1 MISIE
6 NLQSNIRAIENIEE
20 TSTYIC
26 RLLTLYG
33 IPKATI
39 ARLGISEDAPLDSGI
54 AIGNKMLIVYT
65 KAANLYAKFDS
76 VQKNII
82 KNKAYRFILLLND
95 IDLLSLDTQTNEWL
109 SVSRNNIHSEY
120 EFFLP
125 LAGIERSAVTE
136 RKNVSIKV
144 GEKFAQLY
152 NELLMLNPGK
162 DEAINALLIN
172 LVGSFFADSC
182 DLLETG
188 SFHNWLEIY
197 CKSDASNLDDILSN
211 IFHLLSG
218 NNNGIP
224 EYMLEKCHSHI
235 NGLPP
240 YPSGL
245 SFNIST
251 RKLLISVSEL
261 NWEEVEPEVLGSL
274 IQSIVNPDE
283 TSVAYNYTSTANIYK
298 VIGPLFM
305 DDLYEQY
312 ESRKNAGDLD
322 ADLLN
327 EINNIRVFDPACGTG
342 NFLMVC
348 YRELKKLELQIKRY
362 CHENRKPYTE
372 KNYVT
377 TEHFYG
383 FESNPVA
390 TAISQMGL
398 AFTAQKYS
406 DTDAGDI
413 VLPVN
418 TICNGSALLLDWNI
432 FCPKANV
439 KVFIVGNPPYKGAHT
454 LSAAQQHEVQSALSE
469 EIANSFKVGELDYAA
484 VYFYK
489 ATRYIAGTD
498 GGFAFV
504 TTNSLTQGIHV
515 PTLWP
520 MLFSHGISI
529 SFAHTSFKWKNEGRN
544 TTAVTVV
551 IIGCRSTN
559 NPHDKTIYDGNLSYD
574 ADDISPYLTKGG
586 VIVSKENRDPICSW
600 MPKMIKGN
608 MPYNTDYLLLGPD
621 DRQML
626 IETYPA
632 SSQFLRRAVG
642 SEEFVKGKERW
653 CLWIYDEDLQAAM
666 DIPPIAE
673 RIEAV
678 RMARLASKDKS
689 VKRMAS
695 RAHQFRE
702 MNMPEKYSLVV
713 PSVTSENRPYLQV
726 GYLGTQYVVT
736 NLAFVIYD
744 ADPWVFGLISS
755 KMHNLWVRT
764 ICGGLETRI
773 RYSNVLGY
781 NTFPVP
787 SLTDEQKKAISDAAL
802 GVIMEREYNS
812 EMTLAELYNEETMPD
827 GLRYAHKLL
836 DEIVERCYKID
847 GFYSDQERLD
857 AMFVLYK
864 EYKECK

>member
-1 MISIE
+1 MKLDTGSVIE
-6 NLQSNIRAIENIEE
+6 CDPSCTGFQPAPALCRA
-20 TSTYIC
+20 SAGHYFHDGKH
-26 RLLTLYG
+26 TL
-33 IPKATI
+33 
-39 ARLGISEDAPLDSGI
+39 SGI
-54 AIGNKMLIVYT
+54 FSGSCVIRTCTLTDVQVIDADTDKERTAISRCSADCDIILGEIPSLDDAAQIADIGAGSRITAVLDDLHRFLIVS
-65 KAANLYAKFDS
+65 AAL
-76 VQKNII
+76 
-82 KNKAYRFILLLND
+82 
-95 IDLLSLDTQTNEWL
+95 QTIVAECGTVL
-109 SVSRNNIHSEY
+109 C
-120 EFFLP
+120 
-125 LAGIERSAVTE
+125 TE
-136 RKNVSIKV
+136 QIRRMV
-144 GEKFAQLY
+144 G
-152 NELLMLNPGK
+152 N
-162 DEAINALLIN
+162 
-172 LVGSFFADSC
+172 
-182 DLLETG
+182 
-188 SFHNWLEIY
+188 
-197 CKSDASNLDDILSN
+197 
-211 IFHLLSG
+211 
-218 NNNGIP
+218 
-224 EYMLEKCHSHI
+224 
-235 NGLPP
+235 
-240 YPSGL
+240 
-245 SFNIST
+245 
-251 RKLLISVSEL
+251 
-261 NWEEVEPEVLGSL
+261 GSL
-274 IQSIVNPDE
+274 HIRILAE
-283 TSVAYNYTSTANIYK
+283 
-298 VIGPLFM
+298 IGG
-305 DDLYEQY
+305 DGDEQY
-312 ESRKNAGDLD
+312 ESRKDTGDLD

-348 YRELKKLELQIKRY
+348 YRELKKLELQIKKY
-362 CHENRKPYTE
+362 CNENRKPYTE
-372 KNYVT
+372 KDYVT
-377 TEHFYG
+377 AEHFYG

-398 AFTAQKYS
+398 AFTAQKYN
-406 DTDAGDI
+406 DTDTGDI

-418 TICNGSALLLDWNI
+418 TICNGSALLLDWDT
-432 FCPKANV
+432 FCPKTNV
-439 KVFIVGNPPYKGAHT
+439 KVFIVGNPSYKGAHT

-469 EIANSFKVGELDYAA
+469 EIANGFKAGELDYAA
-484 VYFYK
+484 AYFYK

-551 IIGCRSTN
+551 IIGCRSVN

-586 VIVSKENRDPICSW
+586 VIVSKENRGPICSW

-621 DRQML
+621 DRQTL
-626 IETYPA
+626 IETYPT
-632 SSQFLRRAVG
+632 SSRFLRRAVG

-666 DIPPIAE
+666 DIPPIAD

-689 VKRMAS
+689 VKKMAS

-726 GYLGTQYVVT
+726 GYLGTKYVVT

-744 ADPWVFGLISS
+744 ANPWVFGLISS

-787 SLTDEQKKAISDAAL
+787 TLTEEQKKAISDAAL
-802 GVIMEREYNS
+802 GVIMERE
-812 EMTLAELYNEETMPD
+812 
-827 GLRYAHKLL
+827 
-836 DEIVERCYKID
+836 
-847 GFYSDQERLD
+847 
-857 AMFVLYK
+857 
-864 EYKECK
+864 

>member
-26 RLLTLYG
+26 SLLTLYG
-33 IPKATI
+33 VPKATI
-39 ARLGISEDAPLDSGI
+39 ARLGISEDTPLDSGI

-109 SVSRNNIHSEY
+109 SVSRSNIHSEY

-136 RKNVSIKV
+136 RKNASIKV

-182 DLLETG
+182 DLLEMG

-224 EYMLEKCHSHI
+224 EYMLEKCHRHI

-240 YPSGL
+240 YPSVL
-245 SFNIST
+245 SFNTST

-261 NWEEVEPEVLGSL
+261 NWEEVEPEVLGAL

-312 ESRKNAGDLD
+312 ESRKDAGDLD
-322 ADLLN
+322 ADLLK

-348 YRELKKLELQIKRY
+348 YRELKKLEIQIKKY
-362 CHENRKPYTE
+362 CNENRKPYTE
-372 KNYVT
+372 KDYVT
-377 TEHFYG
+377 IEHFYG

-398 AFTAQKYS
+398 AFTAQKYN
-406 DTDAGDI
+406 DTDTGDI

-418 TICNGSALLLDWNI
+418 TICNGSALLLDWNT

-439 KVFIVGNPPYKGAHT
+439 KVFIVGNPSYKGAHT

-469 EIANSFKVGELDYAA
+469 EIANGFKAGELDYAA
-484 VYFYK
+484 AYFYK

-551 IIGCRSTN
+551 IIGCRSVN

-586 VIVSKENRDPICSW
+586 VIVSKENRGPICSW

-621 DRQML
+621 DRQTL
-626 IETYPA
+626 IETYPT
-632 SSQFLRRAVG
+632 SSRFLRRAVG

-666 DIPPIAE
+666 DIPPIAD

-726 GYLGTQYVVT
+726 GYLGTKYVVT

-744 ADPWVFGLISS
+744 ANPWVFGLISS

-787 SLTDEQKKAISDAAL
+787 TLTDEQKKAISDAAL

-812 EMTLAELYNEETMPD
+812 EMTLVELYNEDTMPA

-864 EYKECK
+864 ELKGV

>member
-6 NLQSNIRAIENIEE
+6 NLQSNIKAIENIEE
-20 TSTYIC
+20 AATYIC
-26 RLLTLYG
+26 NILTLYG
-33 IPKATI
+33 VPNATI
-39 ARLGISEDAPLDSGI
+39 VRLGISENLPLDSGI
-54 AIGNKMLIVYT
+54 AIGNKILIVYT

-82 KNKAYRFILLLND
+82 KNKAYRIILLLND
-95 IDLLSLDTQTNEWL
+95 TDILSLDTQTTEWL
-109 SVSRNNIHSEY
+109 SVPRCNIHSEY

-125 LAGIERSAVTE
+125 LAGIERSSVSE
-136 RKNVSIKV
+136 RKNASIKV
-144 GEKFAQLY
+144 GEKFAQFY

-162 DEAINALLIN
+162 DKIVNALLVN
-172 LVGSFFADSC
+172 LVGAFFADSC
-182 DLLETG
+182 GLLEVG
-188 SFHNWLEIY
+188 SIHNWLEVY
-197 CKSDASNLDDILSN
+197 CQSDASNLDGILSN
-211 IFHLLSG
+211 VFYLLAG
-218 NNNGIP
+218 KNDGIP
-224 EYMLEKCHSHI
+224 EYMLKKCRKHI
-235 NGLPP
+235 SGLPP

-245 SFNIST
+245 TFDTST
-251 RKLLISVSEL
+251 RKLLILVSEL

-274 IQSIVNPDE
+274 IQSIVNPGE
-283 TSVAYNYTSTANIYK
+283 SSVAYNYTSTANIYK

-312 ESRKNAGDLD
+312 ESRKEVGALD
-322 ADLLN
+322 ADLLE
-327 EINNIRVFDPACGTG
+327 EINSIRIFDPACGTG

-348 YRELKKLELQIKRY
+348 YRELKKLELQIKKY
-362 CHENRKPYTE
+362 CNENGKPYTE
-372 KNYVT
+372 KAYVT
-377 TEHFYG
+377 IEHFYG

-390 TAISQMGL
+390 TVISQMGL
-398 AFTAQKYS
+398 AFTAQKYN
-406 DTDAGDI
+406 DTNTDDI

-418 TICNGSALLLDWNI
+418 TVCNGSALLLDWNA
-432 FCPKANV
+432 FCPKENV
-439 KVFIVGNPPYKGAHT
+439 KVFIIGNPSYKGAHT

-469 EIANSFKVGELDYAA
+469 EIENGFKAGELDYAA
-484 VYFYK
+484 AYFYK
-489 ATRYIAGTD
+489 ATRYIAGTN

-551 IIGCRSTN
+551 IIGCRSVD
-559 NPHDKTIYDGNLSYD
+559 NPHGKTIYDGTLSYD

-586 VIVSKENRDPICSW
+586 VIVSKENHGPICSW

-621 DRQML
+621 DRRTL
-626 IETYPA
+626 IETYPT
-632 SSQFLRRAVG
+632 SSRFLRRAVG

-653 CLWIYDEDLQAAM
+653 CLWIYDEDLQVAM
-666 DIPPIAE
+666 SIPPIAD
-673 RIEAV
+673 RIESV

-726 GYLGTQYVVT
+726 GYLGTKYVVT

-787 SLTDEQKKAISDAAL
+787 KLSEEQKKEISDAAL
-802 GVIMEREYNS
+802 GVIMERVYNS
-812 EMTLAELYNEETMPD
+812 EMTLVELYNEETMPT

-836 DEIVERCYKID
+836 DDVVEHCYKID

-857 AMFVLYK
+857 EMFVLYK
-864 EYKECK
+864 ELKGV

>member
-6 NLQSNIRAIENIEE
+6 NLQSNLRAIENVEE
-20 TSTYIC
+20 SSTYIC
-26 RLLTLYG
+26 NLLSLYG

-39 ARLGISEDAPLDSGI
+39 ARLGISENTPLDSGI

-65 KAANLYAKFDS
+65 KATNLYAKFDS
-76 VQKNII
+76 VQKSII
-82 KNKAYRFILLLND
+82 KNKSYRFILLLND
-95 IDLLSLDTQTNEWL
+95 TDILSLDTHSNEWL

-125 LAGIERSAVTE
+125 LAGIEHSAAFE
-136 RKNVSIKV
+136 RKNASIKV

-162 DEAINALLIN
+162 EDSINSLLIN

-182 DLLETG
+182 NVLETG
-188 SFHNWLEIY
+188 SVHNWLEIY
-197 CKSDASNLDDILSN
+197 CQSDASNLDEILSN
-211 IFHLLSG
+211 VFRLLSG
-218 NNNGIP
+218 SNNNIP
-224 EYMLEKCHSHI
+224 EYMSEKCHRHI

-240 YPSGL
+240 YTTGL
-245 SFNIST
+245 SFNSST

-261 NWEEVEPEVLGSL
+261 NWEDVEPEVLGSL

-298 VIGPLFM
+298 VIGPLFI
-305 DDLYEQY
+305 DDLYEQF
-312 ESRKNAGDLD
+312 ESGKDAGTLSE
-322 ADLLN
+322 DLLN
-327 EINNIRVFDPACGTG
+327 EIDTIRVFDPACGTG

-348 YRELKKLELQIKRY
+348 YRELKKLELQIKKY
-362 CHENRKPYTE
+362 CNENGKPYAE
-372 KNYVT
+372 KSYIT
-377 TEHFYG
+377 MEHFYG
-383 FESNPVA
+383 FENNPVA

-398 AFTAQKYS
+398 AFTAQKYN
-406 DTDAGDI
+406 DNNTGDI
-413 VLPVN
+413 VLPVH
-418 TICNGSALLLDWNI
+418 TICNGSALLSDWNT
-432 FCPKANV
+432 FCPKDNV
-439 KVFIVGNPPYKGAHT
+439 KVFIVGNPSYKGAHT
-454 LSAAQQHEVQSALSE
+454 LSTTQQHEVQTAFAE
-469 EIANSFKVGELDYAA
+469 EITNGFKVGELDYAA
-484 VYFYK
+484 AYFYK

-551 IIGCRSTN
+551 IIGCRSVN

-586 VIVSKENRDPICSW
+586 VIVSKENHGPICSW

-621 DRQML
+621 DKQTL
-626 IETYPA
+626 IEAYPA
-632 SSQFLRRAVG
+632 SSRFLRRAVG
-642 SEEFVKGKERW
+642 SDEFVKGKERW
-653 CLWIYDEDLQAAM
+653 CLWIYDEDLPAAM
-666 DIPPIAE
+666 AIPPIAA

-678 RMARLASKDKS
+678 RAARLASKDKS

-726 GYLGTQYVVT
+726 GYLGTKYVVT

-787 SLTDEQKKAISDAAL
+787 ALSDEQKKAISDAAL

-812 EMTLAELYNEETMPD
+812 EMTLVELYNEETMPD

-836 DEIVERCYKID
+836 DDIVERCYKID

-864 EYKECK
+864 ELKGV